1 MEIIRKDLLSV
12 LDILKPAVAKKD
24 IIAQQQHVIFMGSY
38 VGTINGQIVISHP
51 FLTPFKTSVKF
62 SDLQKILSASGDE
75 KVDIL
80 VEQNKMKIIASDT
93 KASLNTIVDDKDK
106 IEDLLDSLIK
116 STKEWKSVPEDF
128 SDALYLCAFSA
139 SRNQNDGVLT
149 AVSVQGNI
157 VATSDKIRTS
167 LYTMKGP
174 VEPFLI
180 SAPDAQELSNLSIT
194 HYCIA
199 ENWLHFKTENGATF
213 SARKF
218 NGNHLPFEKLFTAL
232 ISGTPT
238 FNLPSALK
246 DAISVV
252 AIMVDNANDVSQF
265 ITLEFKSDGTIL
277 CKAERERGSIEKI
290 VPSEYKGPEVLINI
304 NPSLLYQVLEKSTD
318 MSLHQ
323 LKKGEGMIVDTAL
336 FKSGEFKHIVILP
349 LVRR

>member
-1 MEIIRKDLLSV
+1 MEVVRKDILAI
-12 LDILKPAVAKKD
+12 LDILKPAVAKKE
-24 IIAQQQHVIFMGSY
+24 IISQQQHVIFMGSY

-51 FLTPFKTSVKF
+51 FISNFKTSVKF
-62 SDLQKILSASGDE
+62 QDLQKILSASNDE
-75 KVDIL
+75 KIDIL

-93 KASLNTIVDDKDK
+93 KASLNTIVDPKDK
-106 IEDLLDSLIK
+106 IEDLLDSLVK
-116 STKEWKSVPEDF
+116 GTDKDWKLVPEDF

-149 AVSVQGNI
+149 AVSVQGNT
-157 VATSDKIRTS
+157 VGTSDKIRTS
-167 LYTMKGP
+167 IYKMKGEI
-174 VEPFLI
+174 EPFLI

-199 ENWLHFKTENGATF
+199 DNWLHFKTEQGATF
-213 SARKF
+213 SSRKF
-218 NGNHLPFEKLFTAL
+218 NGNHLPFAKLFEGL
-232 ISGTPT
+232 NQDIT

-252 AIMVDNANDVSQF
+252 AIMVDNVSDVSQF
-265 ITLEFKSDGTIL
+265 ITLEFKPDGIIT
-277 CKAERERGSIEKI
+277 CKSERERGSIEKI
-290 VPSEYKGPEVLINI
+290 VQSEYRGKEVLINV
-304 NPSLLYQVLEKSTD
+304 NPSLLHQVLEKSTD

-323 LKKGEGMIVDTAL
+323 IKKGEGTIIDIAL